1 MQKGAAAMG
10 ERTVKARGRL
20 HCNSTPKRT
29 RVWGRWQWVTAAIL
43 VQYYTA
49 QHLPIKTYKYRKN
62 TKSNKNEK
70 ENTINNNKI
79 IKFQPSSVYIYVSIS
94 PSTVAI
100 LLSPLLSLSLSQ
112 PSLHSSSHSS
122 FFFK

>member
-1 MQKGAAAMG
+1 MG

-100 LLSPLLSLSLSQ
+100 LLSPLLSLSLSLNQ
-112 PSLHSSSHSS
+112 ACTLPLILV
-122 FFFK
+122 FFLNNILIKV